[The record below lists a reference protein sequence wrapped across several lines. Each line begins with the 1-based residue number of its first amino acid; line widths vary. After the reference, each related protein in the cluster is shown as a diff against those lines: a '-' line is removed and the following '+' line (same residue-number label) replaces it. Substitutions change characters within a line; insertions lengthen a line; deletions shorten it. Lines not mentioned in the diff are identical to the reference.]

1 MRISDWSS
9 DVCSSDLL
17 GGKMV
22 PFAGYEMPV
31 QYPAGI
37 LKEHL
42 HTRARAGLFD
52 VSHMGQL
59 RIHGDA
65 AAKAIE
71 SLLPGAIQGLAE
83 GGMRH
88 TQLTNDRG
96 GIRDDLMAPNAG
108 APLFVLVTAAGQDGR
123 SPPLRAGPPPR

>member
-42 HTRARAGLFD
+42 HTRARAWLFD

-59 RIHGDA
+59 RIRGDA
-65 AAKAIE
+65 AATAIA
-71 SLLPGAIQGLAE
+71 SLVPG
-83 GGMRH
+83 
-88 TQLTNDRG
+88 
-96 GIRDDLMAPNAG
+96 DL
-108 APLFVLVTAAGQDGR
+108 R
-123 SPPLRAGPPPR
+123 SDERRAGKACVSTCSARGEPYHSTNRKPIEKYAYEK